1 MYTPFLPVNNFISK
15 ISFSLR
21 TEDKIKKPG
30 NDKDNIL
37 VASDIF
43 KVNNRNTRTSCEIR
57 SKLAIMSPNDNS
69 SYKLIMT

>member
-1 MYTPFLPVNNFISK
+1 MYTPFLPVNNLISK

-43 KVNNRNTRTSCEIR
+43 KVNNRNTRTSCEIC
-57 SKLAIMSPNDNS
+57 SKLT
-69 SYKLIMT
+69 IMTKVTCPLTITVA